1 MVGTIR
7 SHSDICDVKNTT
19 SNKVVEAVVQDFKEL
34 DTLYVIINKSVKLPM
49 KWNGKLYEG
58 RMAGMDF
65 TSSGPKI
72 SVIETSSRG

>member
-1 MVGTIR
+1 MIR
-7 SHSDICDVKNTT
+7 RHSENCEVKNVT

-34 DTLYVIINKSVKLPM
+34 DTLYVIINKSVKIPM

-65 TSSGPKI
+65 TSAGPKI
-72 SVIETSSRG
+72 SVTETSLRG

>member
-1 MVGTIR
+1 MSKIR
-7 SHSDICDVKNTT
+7 SHSDVCDVKNVT

-34 DTLYVIINKSVKLPM
+34 DTLYVIINKSVKLAM
-49 KWNGKLYEG
+49 KWNGKIYEG

-72 SVIETSSRG
+72 SVIETNIRG

>member
-1 MVGTIR
+1 VSTIR
-7 SHSDICDVKNTT
+7 SHSDVCDVKNVT
-19 SNKVVEAVVQDFKEL
+19 SNKTVEAVVQDFKEL
-34 DTLYVIINKSVKLPM
+34 ESLYVIINKSVKLPM

-65 TSSGPKI
+65 TSIGPKI

>member
-1 MVGTIR
+1 MSTIR
-7 SHSDICDVKNTT
+7 SHSDVCDVKNVT
-19 SNKVVEAVVQDFKEL
+19 SNKTVEAVVQDFKEL
-34 DTLYVIINKSVKLPM
+34 ESLYVIINKSVKLPM

-65 TSSGPKI
+65 TSIGPKI

>member
-1 MVGTIR
+1 VSTIR
-7 SHSDICDVKNTT
+7 RHSEVCEVKNVT

-34 DTLYVIINKSVKLPM
+34 EALYVIINKSIKIPM

-65 TSSGPKI
+65 TSTGPKI
-72 SVIETSSRG
+72 SVIETSQRG

>member
-1 MVGTIR
+1 MSTIR
-7 SHSDICDVKNTT
+7 SHSDVCDVKNVT

-65 TSSGPKI
+65 TSLGPKI

>member
-1 MVGTIR
+1 MSSIR
-7 SHSDICDVKNTT
+7 RHSEVCEVKNVT

-34 DTLYVIINKSVKLPM
+34 DTLYVIINKSVKIPM
-49 KWNGKLYEG
+49 KWNGKVYEG

-72 SVIETSSRG
+72 SVTETSRRG

>member
-1 MVGTIR
+1 VSKIR
-7 SHSDICDVKNTT
+7 SHSDVCDVKNVT

-34 DTLYVIINKSVKLPM
+34 DTLYVIINKSVKLAM
-49 KWNGKLYEG
+49 KWNGKIYEG

-72 SVIETSSRG
+72 SVIETNIRG

>member
-1 MVGTIR
+1 VSTIR
-7 SHSDICDVKNTT
+7 SHSDVCDVKNVT

-34 DTLYVIINKSVKLPM
+34 DTLYVIINKSVKLSM

-58 RMAGMDF
+58 RMAGLDF
-65 TSSGPKI
+65 TSPGPKI

>member
-1 MVGTIR
+1 MSTIR
-7 SHSDICDVKNTT
+7 RHSEVCEVKNVT

-34 DTLYVIINKSVKLPM
+34 EALYVIINKSIKIPM

-65 TSSGPKI
+65 TSTGPKI
-72 SVIETSSRG
+72 SVIETSQRG

>member
-1 MVGTIR
+1 VSTIR
-7 SHSDICDVKNTT
+7 SHSDVCDVKNVT